1 MDLRRTCQTA
11 LSVTQK
17 DRSREHAG
25 TSHMCSSSEPQLRIE
40 ESSNGQTGDGPRS
53 RNPGGL
59 SQKPDNKHK
68 SALQAGPDT
77 GQVHDGEEAQCTLTG
92 NGRSVDHVQV
102 MIMSNGSHHSSGG
115 HAETI
120 VDSLCIAY
128 RKVQWLTE
136 YTLINISNIVACLCI
151 YIERLSHSLIRETYS
166 GNKHP
171 TNLQKK
177 RYYYKL
183 LQTAILEAK
192 V

>member
-1 MDLRRTCQTA
+1 VDLRRTCQTA

-25 TSHMCSSSEPQLRIE
+25 TSHMCRSSEPQLRIE

-102 MIMSNGSHHSSGG
+102 MIMSNGSHHSSG
-115 HAETI
+115 
-120 VDSLCIAY
+120 
-128 RKVQWLTE
+128 W
-136 YTLINISNIVACLCI
+136 AC
-151 YIERLSHSLIRETYS
+151 
-166 GNKHP
+166 
-171 TNLQKK
+171 
-177 RYYYKL
+177 
-183 LQTAILEAK
+183 
-192 V
+192 

>member
-1 MDLRRTCQTA
+1 MDEELGGGGGRRAQRGALMAFGRLLSVAERRMGGEAVAERWDSSSSAKSGAGGAVLLRRTCQTA

-25 TSHMCSSSEPQLRIE
+25 TSHMCRSSEPQLRIE

-102 MIMSNGSHHSSGG
+102 MIMSNGSHHSSGW
-115 HAETI
+115 T
-120 VDSLCIAY
+120 C
-128 RKVQWLTE
+128 
-136 YTLINISNIVACLCI
+136 
-151 YIERLSHSLIRETYS
+151 
-166 GNKHP
+166 
-171 TNLQKK
+171 
-177 RYYYKL
+177 
-183 LQTAILEAK
+183 
-192 V
+192 

>member
-1 MDLRRTCQTA
+1 MIEYYLLSNNEMCYNIKTQIFSRTKHSLGRSRWLPLPPSLPLGNIVCLSGKGLILAWQPDVDLRRTCQTA

-25 TSHMCSSSEPQLRIE
+25 TSHMCRSSEPQLRIE

-102 MIMSNGSHHSSGG
+102 MIMSNGSHHSSG
-115 HAETI
+115 
-120 VDSLCIAY
+120 
-128 RKVQWLTE
+128 W
-136 YTLINISNIVACLCI
+136 ACWN
-151 YIERLSHSLIRETYS
+151 YS
-166 GNKHP
+166 GFFMHS
-171 TNLQKK
+171 
-177 RYYYKL
+177 
-183 LQTAILEAK
+183 I
-192 V
+192 